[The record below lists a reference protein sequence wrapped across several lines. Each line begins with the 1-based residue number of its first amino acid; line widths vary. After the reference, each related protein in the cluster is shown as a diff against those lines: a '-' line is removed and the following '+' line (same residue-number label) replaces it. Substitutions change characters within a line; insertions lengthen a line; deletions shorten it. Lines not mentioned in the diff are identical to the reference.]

1 MKRKPYLC
9 TGTRPEDNIRTSSLD
24 CLKPLQNRYYILS
37 LILTKLI
44 YEDYYSLIAV

>member
-9 TGTRPEDNIRTSSLD
+9 TGTRLEGSIKKPSFSSLE
-24 CLKPLQNRYYILS
+24 PLQNRYYILS

>member
-1 MKRKPYLC
+1 MRRKPYLC
-9 TGTRPEDNIRTSSLD
+9 TGTRLEGSIKSPSFPSLE
-24 CLKPLQNRYYILS
+24 PLQNRYYILN

>member
-1 MKRKPYLC
+1 MMRKPYLC
-9 TGTRPEDNIRTSSLD
+9 TSSRLEGSIKRPSFPGPE
-24 CLKPLQNRYYILS
+24 PPQNRYYILN